1 MTDAFMNK
9 HMAREIMI
17 SLQGGG
23 IYQFS
28 GFLSLTKCTFND
40 NKKDSVLDD
49 IHVRGERFL
58 LTDVNSFSG
67 RVFGGD
73 GSTLLLSDPFL
84 SSTGNWEVS
93 SKVLVL
99 KGCPIGMSGYQ
110 NFVSSWSD
118 LAATTWPK
126 DETPTSL
133 CHYCA
138 AGKFANTGA
147 KTSCELCGPGEKS
160 EIASGSLRCILCE
173 MGRYSLG
180 GMSSCDGVCTRG
192 SYQDQEGQTSC
203 KPCSAG
209 KYGKDSSELYTFEAN
224 SCTNCSIG
232 KYSEAKGI
240 SSESGCNACPAG
252 TSSETP
258 GLDSRDKCTPTAKG
272 KYNDG
277 QECSKGTYQDEK
289 GQTSCKP
296 CPAGKYGKDSTE
308 LYTSEA
314 NSCINCTEGKYSS
327 AKGISS
333 DGGCN
338 ACPAGRAGATAGLDS
353 SAKCTPTAAGK
364 YNNGE
369 ACLQGTFQDQ
379 VGQTSC
385 KPCPAGKYGKASS
398 ALYTSE
404 ANSCDDCVLGKYS
417 SAKGIATES
426 GCNSCPAG
434 RTGLRSGLS
443 DRRYCTPSPSGMYS
457 DGTSTRACNPG
468 TYQDQEGQTSCK
480 LCQAG
485 RYGNGYKLRS
495 NACSGTCPA
504 GTHSFAGQ
512 PACSACDI
520 GKYSREGSESCSY
533 CPQYQTTLGEGAR
546 ECVCNPGMVMAYGAC
561 RYCSDMAQGLV
572 CTAKGLDLHSLPTEA
587 GFFRANVTSNSTYP
601 CLSGHW
607 VSNREHADCV
617 GGNVT
622 NQCRPHHGGMLCMV
636 CDEGYVRHGAG
647 IQTCSACTLDSAAAA
662 GIYTGVAIGIL
673 VASVAFIYGIVRYL
687 LKDTGISTDKEASSS
702 SSEGSR
708 QISSATYQE
717 TAMSSA
723 QNNLQVVSKL
733 KIIVG
738 WGQVTSSVDSTFS
751 VPWPSTFRN
760 MMDVLRS
767 ICNMDF
773 VGFFAGFG
781 CLFSNSFAVK
791 FWVHMMTLP
800 VLLTLIG
807 ISWSVAQRRVAAED
821 RKTMKDRLVK
831 ITALLTFLM
840 YPGLGMTIFSV
851 WKCMSIEGELYF
863 VEDFSQVCFQGKH
876 LVLTTFA
883 VLFLILYIVGMPAML
898 WWRLYTHR
906 NEIKQRFDRPIDPHV
921 EARFGHLFMP
931 YEPGFWYG
939 ELIEMAK
946 KLMLTAGLSMFA
958 KDSVIQLLLGI
969 LICFAHFGYMT
980 KKQPF
985 VDRLDDVLSQCA
997 GIQIFLTLQIGLV
1010 LKVGQSNDQGIVDV
1024 VLVGLTLVVLGF
1036 GIFCLASVFHKPK
1049 VVDRCLM
1056 SLYGRV
1062 RRAKRRRA
1070 GKDTSKGNVEMQVV
1084 VQNPVNMVGRMGQSM
1099 QFDGGGKR

>member
-1 MTDAFMNK
+1 M
-9 HMAREIMI
+9 
-17 SLQGGG
+17 
-23 IYQFS
+23 
-28 GFLSLTKCTFND
+28 
-40 NKKDSVLDD
+40 KDSVLDD
-49 IHVRGERFL
+49 IHVKGGRFL

-296 CPAGKYGKDSTE
+296 CPAGKYGKDNTE

-314 NSCINCTEGKYSS
+314 NSCINCTEGKYSG
-327 AKGISS
+327 ANGISS
-333 DGGCN
+333 ESGCN
-338 ACPAGRAGATAGLDS
+338 ACPAGRAGTTAGLDS
-353 SAKCTPTAAGK
+353 SAKCTATVAGK

-369 ACLQGTFQDQ
+369 ACLQGTYQDQ
-379 VGQTSC
+379 EGQTSC
-385 KPCPAGKYGKASS
+385 KPCPAGKYGKDSTE
-398 ALYTSE
+398 LYTSE
-404 ANSCDDCVLGKYS
+404 ANSCINCTEGKYS

-607 VSNREHADCV
+607 VSDREHADCV

-702 SSEGSR
+702 SDESR

-906 NEIKQRFDRPIDPHV
+906 NEIKQRFDRPINPHV

-1084 VQNPVNMVGRMGQSM
+1084 VQNPVNMVGRMDQSM
-1099 QFDGGGKR
+1099 QLDGGGER

>member
-1 MTDAFMNK
+1 
-9 HMAREIMI
+9 
-17 SLQGGG
+17 
-23 IYQFS
+23 
-28 GFLSLTKCTFND
+28 
-40 NKKDSVLDD
+40 
-49 IHVRGERFL
+49 
-58 LTDVNSFSG
+58 
-67 RVFGGD
+67 
-73 GSTLLLSDPFL
+73 
-84 SSTGNWEVS
+84 
-93 SKVLVL
+93 
-99 KGCPIGMSGYQ
+99 
-110 NFVSSWSD
+110 
-118 LAATTWPK
+118 
-126 DETPTSL
+126 
-133 CHYCA
+133 
-138 AGKFANTGA
+138 
-147 KTSCELCGPGEKS
+147 
-160 EIASGSLRCILCE
+160 
-173 MGRYSLG
+173 
-180 GMSSCDGVCTRG
+180 
-192 SYQDQEGQTSC
+192 
-203 KPCSAG
+203 
-209 KYGKDSSELYTFEAN
+209 
-224 SCTNCSIG
+224 
-232 KYSEAKGI
+232 
-240 SSESGCNACPAG
+240 
-252 TSSETP
+252 
-258 GLDSRDKCTPTAKG
+258 
-272 KYNDG
+272 
-277 QECSKGTYQDEK
+277 
-289 GQTSCKP
+289 
-296 CPAGKYGKDSTE
+296 
-308 LYTSEA
+308 
-314 NSCINCTEGKYSS
+314 
-327 AKGISS
+327 
-333 DGGCN
+333 
-338 ACPAGRAGATAGLDS
+338 
-353 SAKCTPTAAGK
+353 
-364 YNNGE
+364 
-369 ACLQGTFQDQ
+369 
-379 VGQTSC
+379 
-385 KPCPAGKYGKASS
+385 
-398 ALYTSE
+398 
-404 ANSCDDCVLGKYS
+404 
-417 SAKGIATES
+417 
-426 GCNSCPAG
+426 
-434 RTGLRSGLS
+434 
-443 DRRYCTPSPSGMYS
+443 MYS

-607 VSNREHADCV
+607 VSDREHADCV

-702 SSEGSR
+702 SDESR

-831 ITALLTFLM
+831 ITTLLTFLM

-906 NEIKQRFDRPIDPHV
+906 NEIKQRFDRPINPHV

-1036 GIFCLASVFHKPK
+1036 GIFCLVSVFHKPK
-1049 VVDRCLM
+1049 MVDRCLM
-1056 SLYGRV
+1056 LLYGRV
-1062 RRAKRRRA
+1062 SRAKRDRPR
-1070 GKDTSKGNVEMQVV
+1070 KDTSKGNVEMQVV